1 MSAQQRYDAA
11 MPDKY
16 KLIHSFTLPRPPSV
30 NGMYDQRKS
39 GKRVKSK
46 AYLEWMRRSKPILQN
61 QMIEKRIFKAIDRP
75 VSVLITIEP
84 NTRHKQ
90 DAANYEKAVSD
101 IMVHMGV
108 LSDDSLIQTNMQ
120 RIDWDKLKGD
130 VIHYDIYG
138 V

>member
-1 MSAQQRYDAA
+1 MKEQERYDAA

-16 KLIHSFTLPRPPSV
+16 KLIHSFTLPRPPTV
-30 NGMYDQRKS
+30 NSMYDQRKS

-46 AYLEWMRRSKPILQN
+46 AYLEWLRHAKPVLHN
-61 QMIEKRIFKAIDRP
+61 QMIEKRIFQAIDCP
-75 VSVLITIEP
+75 ISVLITIEP

-101 IMVHMGV
+101 LMVHMGV
-108 LSDDSLIQTNMQ
+108 IADDSLIQTNMQ
-120 RIDWDKLKGD
+120 RIDWSKIKGD
-130 VIHYDIYG
+130 VVHYDIYG